1 LFKNWPSD
9 AILSYTQAID
19 NSPLED
25 RAFVQ
30 DVHRKCGFSNLTA
43 KFFMAAK
50 DDALASCSEDAVDE
64 TAYYCAGRAAYKLI
78 AYTESQTYFQNALK
92 LNPSDLRYKKE
103 LK

>member
-1 LFKNWPSD
+1 
-9 AILSYTQAID
+9 
-19 NSPLED
+19 
-25 RAFVQ
+25 
-30 DVHRKCGFSNLTA
+30 
-43 KFFMAAK
+43 MAAK

-103 LK
+103 LKWATSRIWEREDGFYAFNSMVISITEQSVLSY